1 MNELIRMSNIRK
13 TYDGTNYVLE
23 GIDFTLNE
31 GETAIISGVSGC
43 GKSTL
48 LNIVGLLDNA
58 SSGTY
63 SFDRIRINGGRISSS
78 YRRQRANDIGF
89 IFQAYCLIESISVR
103 DNILMP
109 FLYNGSGINAET
121 AKEFDRL
128 THELNIGA
136 LADKKAALLSGGE
149 KQRVAICRAMIKRP
163 KLIIADEPTGNLD
176 EINTAVVIN
185 ALDGISKAGAA
196 LMVVTHN
203 SKILFHNSKRY
214 VLDSGKLHAT

>member
-13 TYDGTNYVLE
+13 TYDGTNYVLD

-43 GKSTL
+43 GKSTM

-63 SFDRIRINGGRISSS
+63 SFNRIRINGGRISSS

-109 FLYNGSGINAET
+109 FLYNGSGINAEI